1 MTNTKVLLYPQFSK
15 HLNPLQFWFSDVK
28 GKLRMSVKSL
38 AELNKILQKF
48 SNTDFGK
55 YLSDSERYMILA
67 LQKRDF

>member
-1 MTNTKVLLYPQFSK
+1 
-15 HLNPLQFWFSDVK
+15 
-28 GKLRMSVKSL
+28 MSVKSL